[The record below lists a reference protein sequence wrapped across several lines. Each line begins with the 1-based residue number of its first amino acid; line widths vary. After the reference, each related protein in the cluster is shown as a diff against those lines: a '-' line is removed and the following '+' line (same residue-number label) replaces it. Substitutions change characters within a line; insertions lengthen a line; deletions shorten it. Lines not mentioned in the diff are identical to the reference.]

1 MAFFPPIPED
11 VFTPQRFA
19 GQSVLV
25 TGAAGGIGRAVAIRC
40 AREGGL
46 VTVAD
51 LDEHRARAVADEIAA
66 VGGTAIAARLDTT
79 SAADTERIVA
89 EAVAA
94 FGRLDVAI
102 NNAGVMDGGG
112 DDTPAP
118 LHVATDGYL
127 RRTIEVN
134 LFGTMNACRAQLRRF
149 VEQGEGGSIVNVGS
163 VTAVT
168 GNPGTPAYVAS
179 KHAVSGLTR
188 ALAIDYAPHGIRVNA
203 VNMATTETPMFDR
216 ALKAVLAK
224 RAGGGDA
231 AAGNMVRPGMKS
243 AGLIPRNST
252 AWEQAA
258 AILFVASREA
268 SDMTG
273 ALVASDGGW
282 TAF

>member
-1 MAFFPPIPED
+1 MSHFPPVSED
-11 VFTPQRFA
+11 SYTTGRFF
-19 GQSVLV
+19 GQSVIV

-51 LDEHRARAVADEIAA
+51 LDEDGARRVAKEIRMA
-66 VGGTAIAARLDTT
+66 GGIAIPTALDTT
-79 SAADTERIVA
+79 SRADTERVVG
-89 EAVAA
+89 EAVAT
-94 FGRLDVAI
+94 FGRLDVAV

-112 DDTPAP
+112 ADTPAP
-118 LHVATDGYL
+118 LHLATEGYL

-134 LFGTMNACRAQLRRF
+134 LFGTINACQAQLRQL

-163 VTAVT
+163 VTALV

-179 KHAVSGLTR
+179 KHAISGLTR
-188 ALAIDYAPHGIRVNA
+188 ALAIDYAPHGIRVNS

-216 ALKAVLAK
+216 AVQVVRAK
-224 RAGGGDA
+224 RGSDGDS
-231 AAGNMVRPGMKS
+231 GNMVRPGLKA
-243 AGLIPRNST
+243 AGLIPRHST
-252 AWEQAA
+252 PWEQAA
-258 AILFVASREA
+258 VILFVASREA

-273 ALVASDGGW
+273 ALIASDGGW

>member
-1 MAFFPPIPED
+1 MTHFPPISED
-11 VFTPQRFA
+11 TFTPGRFA

-40 AREGGL
+40 AREGGR

-51 LDEHRARAVADEIAA
+51 LDEAGARRVADEILAA
-66 VGGTAIAARLDTT
+66 GGEAIAARVDTT
-79 SAADTERIVA
+79 SAADTERLVA
-89 EAVAA
+89 DAVAA
-94 FGRLDVAI
+94 FGRLDVAV

-112 DDTPAP
+112 TDTPAP
-118 LHVATDGYL
+118 LHLATEGYL

-134 LFGTMNACRAQLRRF
+134 LFGTINACRAQLARL
-149 VEQGEGGSIVNVGS
+149 VAQGEGGSIVNVGS
-163 VTAVT
+163 VTALV

-188 ALAIDYAPHGIRVNA
+188 ALAIDYAPHGIRVNS
-203 VNMATTETPMFDR
+203 VNMATTETPMYER
-216 ALKAVLAK
+216 AVQAVLAK
-224 RAGGGDA
+224 RASGDA
-231 AAGNMVRPGMKS
+231 GGSMVRPGMKS

-252 AWEQAA
+252 PWEQAA